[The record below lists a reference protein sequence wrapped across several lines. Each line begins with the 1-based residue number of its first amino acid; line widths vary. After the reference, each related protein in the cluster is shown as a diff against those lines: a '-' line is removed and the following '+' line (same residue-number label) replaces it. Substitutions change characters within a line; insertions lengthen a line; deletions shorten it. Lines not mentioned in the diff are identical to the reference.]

1 MIISTPKEMRTEYL
15 QGLISEFHYKWKLE
29 IESGKKDEDIRV
41 RLSSISNFELILDEF
56 NPEVYTVY
64 EEDGDT
70 FVKTLIFTNVSSPSL
85 KMVYSSGLNSC
96 KMSSKLSIEDNLIHI
111 SSSFFPFFISCNH
124 LFWKQSIISSLATF
138 LISFGVSILLIL
150 TSFPVFYRVTG
161 SLYSRS
167 IEIYS

>member
-70 FVKTLIFTNVSSPSL
+70 FVKMRVFTNEEIKERRERVART
-85 KMVYSSGLNSC
+85 M
-96 KMSSKLSIEDNLIHI
+96 MS
-111 SSSFFPFFISCNH
+111 
-124 LFWKQSIISSLATF
+124 T
-138 LISFGVSILLIL
+138 
-150 TSFPVFYRVTG
+150 
-161 SLYSRS
+161 
-167 IEIYS
+167 